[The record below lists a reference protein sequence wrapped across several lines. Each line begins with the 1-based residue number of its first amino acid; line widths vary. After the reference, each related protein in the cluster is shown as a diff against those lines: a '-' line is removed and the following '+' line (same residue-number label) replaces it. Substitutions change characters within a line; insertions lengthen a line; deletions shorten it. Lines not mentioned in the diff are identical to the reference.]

1 MWHKLTMIGRT
12 GKDSTTR
19 FMPNGD
25 PVTSFSVAVDDGFG
39 ENKKTIWLNVSAFG
53 KLAETLKDMRKGT
66 LILVEG
72 RLQHDSGN
80 PRVYKRADGSS
91 GASFEVVASTVRFLS
106 KREDEQEDVEF

>member
-66 LILVEG
+66 LLLVEG

-80 PRVYKRADGSS
+80 PRVFKRTDGSS
-91 GASFEVVASTVRFLS
+91 ASSFEVNASTVRFLS
-106 KREDEQEDVEF
+106 SKGEQEEDVEF